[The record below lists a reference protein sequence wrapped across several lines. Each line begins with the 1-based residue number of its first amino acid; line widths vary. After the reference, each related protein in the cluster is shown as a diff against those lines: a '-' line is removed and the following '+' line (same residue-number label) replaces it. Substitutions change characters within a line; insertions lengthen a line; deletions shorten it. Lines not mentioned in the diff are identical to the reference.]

1 MAIILTL
8 KDLIEI
14 PEAFVI
20 YDSRKR
26 DSFLLIFNNGRI
38 MEFKR
43 AAYGLYYYDLH
54 NFVRDEHKATD
65 KDFHFL
71 NLHSVFTQTV
81 AERESFHT
89 KIDLEKAKLAREY
102 QEILMYLSSSDM
114 KKILSRNL
122 V

>member
-1 MAIILTL
+1 MYHNKDSVATILAL

-38 MEFKR
+38 MEFKH

-54 NFVRDEHKATD
+54 NFA
-65 KDFHFL
+65 
-71 NLHSVFTQTV
+71 
-81 AERESFHT
+81 
-89 KIDLEKAKLAREY
+89 
-102 QEILMYLSSSDM
+102 
-114 KKILSRNL
+114 
-122 V
+122 